1 MFALTLS
8 SFLSQFP
15 VGLLCWLHL
24 LLWPVAMEGASPSPE
39 GHLFSST
46 VMDTPARH
54 ASGTNDTLSS
64 TTDHRGSPSSWGPS
78 LAQWL
83 WVWMDFTLTL
93 TRVGSLHVTSVHRTL
108 TGTTRVMALNT
119 PFPCGLSPCAQ
130 LSSCFPQGIGVR
142 AAAPLSG
149 GQTRGGQNGGE
160 PWKEVG
166 TSSGPEPR
174 SPCYHL
180 PTVWTA
186 GWDAHRRLHADSPSA
201 LSITDC
207 EGPTTCSPGLW
218 STDLPH
224 TDLPAR
230 LRHLLIDRVG
240 APGRDWSVSLR
251 KLAFPQSLWQKILV

>member
-1 MFALTLS
+1 MLPAQTTHSPQPLITGVPQAPGVPAWLS
-8 SFLSQFP
+8 DC
-15 VGLLCWLHL
+15 G
-24 LLWPVAMEGASPSPE
+24 
-39 GHLFSST
+39 
-46 VMDTPARH
+46 
-54 ASGTNDTLSS
+54 SG
-64 TTDHRGSPSSWGPS
+64 
-78 LAQWL
+78 
-83 WVWMDFTLTL
+83 MDFTLTL

-186 GWDAHRRLHADSPSA
+186 G
-201 LSITDC
+201 
-207 EGPTTCSPGLW
+207 
-218 STDLPH
+218 
-224 TDLPAR
+224 
-230 LRHLLIDRVG
+230 
-240 APGRDWSVSLR
+240 
-251 KLAFPQSLWQKILV
+251 